1 MAAIGHK
8 EELFFKKKKII
19 KKKPLVVAQ
28 LLFLFPQIT
37 GADYQLIKTH
47 FHVIP

>member
-8 EELFFKKKKII
+8 EELFFKKKK
-19 KKKPLVVAQ
+19 KTLVVAQ